1 MQKLTIEKAS
11 SSHTKYTSLVLPGRP
26 GGLLEM
32 TGGGPIDGPPVLGPE
47 EYMWLLGGGG
57 GGPPTAVI
65 MSTR

>member
-1 MQKLTIEKAS
+1 
-11 SSHTKYTSLVLPGRP
+11 VLPGRP

-57 GGPPTAVI
+57 GGPPIAVI
-65 MSTR
+65 MTTQ